1 MKIIHTAD
9 LHLDSRMKTN
19 LTNEQA
25 LLRRSEL
32 LESFRRMVNYAADNG
47 AEAVL
52 ISGDMF
58 DRPVSKVI
66 GMAKNLVM
74 DVIIKNPDI
83 SFYYLKGNHDE
94 GDLSL
99 EFDRLPDNLYFFDKE
114 WRDYR
119 IGRRV
124 VVCGAELT
132 GDNNMSLYDSLALDA
147 TDINIVMLHGNALRF
162 GADGDRDAISLT
174 DLKNKSIDYLALGHI
189 HKYDRQQLDGRGIF
203 CYPGCLEPRGFDE
216 TGEHGFVMLGINEET
231 GEISDTFVPFAS
243 RNAFICH
250 ADVTGATSMTEAT
263 DMIEEAFDEAG
274 YTADD
279 MVELYIEGDVE
290 VDCEIDEVYILNRF
304 KTRFFAFKCKKLTRV
319 RIDYDAFTL
328 DASLKGEFVNLVR
341 DASDISEDD
350 KGTIIQLGISLL
362 ANPDSLKN

>member
-99 EFDRLPDNLYFFDKE
+99 EFDRLPDNLYFFDT
-114 WRDYR
+114 DF
-119 IGRRV
+119 
-124 VVCGAELT
+124 EL
-132 GDNNMSLYDSLALDA
+132 
-147 TDINIVMLHGNALRF
+147 F
-162 GADGDRDAISLT
+162 
-174 DLKNKSIDYLALGHI
+174 
-189 HKYDRQQLDGRGIF
+189 
-203 CYPGCLEPRGFDE
+203 
-216 TGEHGFVMLGINEET
+216 
-231 GEISDTFVPFAS
+231 
-243 RNAFICH
+243 
-250 ADVTGATSMTEAT
+250 
-263 DMIEEAFDEAG
+263 
-274 YTADD
+274 
-279 MVELYIEGDVE
+279 
-290 VDCEIDEVYILNRF
+290 
-304 KTRFFAFKCKKLTRV
+304 RFFIKF
-319 RIDYDAFTL
+319 
-328 DASLKGEFVNLVR
+328 LV
-341 DASDISEDD
+341 
-350 KGTIIQLGISLL
+350 
-362 ANPDSLKN
+362 

>member
-19 LTNEQA
+19 LTGEQA
-25 LLRRSEL
+25 TLRRSEL
-32 LESFRRMVNYAADNG
+32 LESFRRMVSYAAENG

-114 WRDYR
+114 WKDYR

-124 VVCGAELT
+124 VVSGAELT
-132 GDNNMSLYDSLALDA
+132 GENNMTLFDSLALDA
-147 TDINIVMLHGNALRF
+147 TDINIVMLHGTASRF
-162 GADGDRDAISLT
+162 GSDGDRLS
-174 DLKNKSIDYLALGHI
+174 G
-189 HKYDRQQLDGRGIF
+189 
-203 CYPGCLEPRGFDE
+203 PR
-216 TGEHGFVMLGINEET
+216 
-231 GEISDTFVPFAS
+231 P
-243 RNAFICH
+243 
-250 ADVTGATSMTEAT
+250 
-263 DMIEEAFDEAG
+263 
-274 YTADD
+274 YT
-279 MVELYIEGDVE
+279 
-290 VDCEIDEVYILNRF
+290 
-304 KTRFFAFKCKKLTRV
+304 
-319 RIDYDAFTL
+319 
-328 DASLKGEFVNLVR
+328 
-341 DASDISEDD
+341 
-350 KGTIIQLGISLL
+350 
-362 ANPDSLKN
+362 